1 MPGDHYTPPSYQ
13 ELRSGENY
21 IFNFLSPPG
30 FCHFLTPGLF
40 TFNTGPVSSEL
51 ADLHHVTPRLS
62 NPRHKV
68 AVGFLIFSFINK
80 N

>member
-1 MPGDHYTPPSYQ
+1 MPGDNYTPPIKS
-13 ELRSGENY
+13 SGENY

-51 ADLHHVTPRLS
+51 PDLHHVTPETANHRQKAAVEFCHFLS
-62 NPRHKV
+62 H
-68 AVGFLIFSFINK
+68 
-80 N
+80 